1 VRRDGAEVTLHG
13 NWPAAARVIERQ
25 GLWISG
31 ALIAE
36 SEPMIRGQVQGSPS
50 LMIHY
55 VQDGSAAEAQD
66 LQEYDLVLTANGRPV
81 DSLASL
87 QTLAREAE
95 TSKAEM
101 SLMLLRLGSVRS
113 GLFVYQTRTLPL
125 VDVEVVGPP
134 KAPEMKTAAQAVIS
148 GPELSSQP
156 GG

>member
-1 VRRDGAEVTLHG
+1 
-13 NWPAAARVIERQ
+13 
-25 GLWISG
+25 
-31 ALIAE
+31 
-36 SEPMIRGQVQGSPS
+36 
-50 LMIHY
+50 MIHY
-55 VQDGSAAEAQD
+55 VQDGSAAQAQD

-81 DSLASL
+81 DSLATL

-95 TSKAEM
+95 TSKSEM

-134 KAPEMKTAAQAVIS
+134 KAPEMKTAAQAVVA
-148 GPELSSQP
+148 GQELSSQP